1 MKIKIRKR
9 IRSKSKSKSKIKTR
23 SPIVKAAIL
32 EGVVDAGSYS

>member
-9 IRSKSKSKSKIKTR
+9 IRSKSKSKIKTR